1 MFNLLRNYSYYDN
14 HYGYYNDP
22 FALSSIDSEV
32 AGIAIIVSLVV
43 AIIVYFTFL
52 SKRNEGRFTGF
63 TGWLYEVLNFG
74 KLIIEALLK
83 ICYMFITLFISII
96 SIIHMKDSFV
106 EGLLVLI
113 GFNLIIRIGYECLL
127 MIVMLCKNT
136 KEINSKLKDQNN
148 NNNNNTMNG
157 GRTNYNMPPQQSY
170 GQTPYAQQPN
180 SQPVMNRQPM
190 GSQRPAGAQQPVGV
204 QQPVGAQQPVASQQP
219 VSAQRPM
226 NNHYQGSTGPAV
238 QPVNQDQW
246 KPQVNSRQEE
256 LPKVQNVKYCQ
267 KCRNIV
273 EHDDVFCPNCGTKVV
288 E

>member
-1 MFNLLRNYSYYDN
+1 MFNLLRNYSYYDD
-14 HYGYYNDP
+14 YYSYYYDP
-22 FALSSIDSEV
+22 ISLSSIDPV
-32 AGIAIIVSLVV
+32 GVGFAVIVSLVV

-52 SKRNEGRFTGF
+52 SKRNAGRFTGF
-63 TGWLYEVLNFG
+63 AGWLYEVLNFG

-96 SIIHMKDSFV
+96 SIIHMKDSFG
-106 EGLLVLI
+106 EGLLMLI
-113 GFNLIIRIGYECLL
+113 GFNVVIRIGYECLL

-157 GRTNYNMPPQQSY
+157 GRTNHNMPPQQSY
-170 GQTPYAQQPN
+170 GQTAYVQQPN

-190 GSQRPAGAQQPVGV
+190 GAQRPAGAQQPVGV
-204 QQPVGAQQPVASQQP
+204 QQPVASQQ
-219 VSAQRPM
+219 PM

-238 QPVNQDQW
+238 QPVNPSQGN
-246 KPQVNSRQEE
+246 PQVISRQEE

-267 KCRNIV
+267 KCRNVV